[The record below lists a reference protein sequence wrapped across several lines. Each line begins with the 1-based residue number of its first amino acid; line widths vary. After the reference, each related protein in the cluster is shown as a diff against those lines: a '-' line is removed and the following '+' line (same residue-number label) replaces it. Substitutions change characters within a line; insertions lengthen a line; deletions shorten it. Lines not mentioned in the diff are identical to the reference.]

1 MFNVNVAQVGSVN
14 VATSEH
20 GGLSDEQIAELALE
34 KICLVSDTAPEPI
47 KQQALAYKDN
57 LKQILLYYVRLAKKE
72 ERASIVNIIE
82 TNAGQDMANL
92 IRRL

>member
-1 MFNVNVAQVGSVN
+1 MFNLNVAQVGSVN
-14 VATSEH
+14 VTTSND
-20 GGLSDEQIAELALE
+20 GGLSDEQIADLALE
-34 KICLVSDTAPEPI
+34 KICSVAEKAPEPI
-47 KQQALAYKDN
+47 RQQAMAYKDN
-57 LKQILLYYVRLAKKE
+57 LKQILLFYVRLAKKE